1 MQGFYQGE
9 FICLYTSSAVE
20 YQFWKRS
27 NRVQSQNVK
36 KKKNKGGNAAG
47 GRMMLCDIQRRGAF
61 TFKIIETKIHFQ
73 MKETKGGGIKAKA

>member
-1 MQGFYQGE
+1 M
-9 FICLYTSSAVE
+9 L
-20 YQFWKRS
+20 
-27 NRVQSQNVK
+27 K